1 MSRGATGE
9 GNTEARSSFEV
20 VGVNVV
26 FCHSVIKTFWHRGR
40 AWIRVY
46 ALARFWMFDITNIA
60 TYALHQLTDI
70 LFLYKRIQ
78 N

>member
-1 MSRGATGE
+1 MDSGILSGCV
-9 GNTEARSSFEV
+9 SSLA
-20 VGVNVV
+20 GQAMDPLLGGS
-26 FCHSVIKTFWHRGR
+26 HGSIKTFWHRGR